1 MKQIYVI
8 QFCSCV
14 QHIIHVMHKG
24 VHWTQES
31 RRPDYVWAEW
41 VPNTFPFRNLAS
53 EFSVF
58 GQVNL
63 GFIFVFYFGQIVTRK
78 KTHVSL
84 VDCNQD
90 PKPCNTQFIKHEFFF
105 IQSMGM
111 EQFSHVFCIQFFSF
125 FFFLYKKISGDSTPF
140 TQKKEGVFQS
150 TQKSLF

>member
-41 VPNTFPFRNLAS
+41 MPNTFPFRNLAS

-58 GQVNL
+58 GQENL

-78 KTHVSL
+78 KTHVFWQI
-84 VDCNQD
+84 VTR
-90 PKPCNTQFIKHEFFF
+90 TQ
-105 IQSMGM
+105 
-111 EQFSHVFCIQFFSF
+111 SHVILNLSNMNSFLFNQWEWNNLFMYFVFSF
-125 FFFLYKKISGDSTPF
+125 FLIFFLYKKISGDSTPF